1 MAEKTSRASIAATI
15 LAGGKAT
22 RLGGIAKGALEVA
35 DGVTIVERLISELE
49 RAGIED
55 IIISANEPE
64 PYKRCGREIVA
75 DIRTGIGPPGGVE
88 AALTYLHGRCGAV
101 IFVPCDLPGI
111 SAGEITALIDAF
123 VAGESAVMVA
133 ETASSFW
140 HSLCTVV
147 HIDSL
152 GTISAAIDSGE
163 RRVRNVW
170 RQLGVSTVHFD
181 DDAAFA
187 NINTPQDLDGWR
199 ESKT

>member
-1 MAEKTSRASIAATI
+1 MAATI

-22 RLGGIAKGALEVA
+22 RLGGIAKGALQVA

-49 RAGIED
+49 RAGIAD

-64 PYKRCGREIVA
+64 SYQQCGREIVA
-75 DIRTGIGPPGGVE
+75 DIHTGIGPLAGVE
-88 AALTYLHGRCGAV
+88 AALTHLHGRCNAV

-111 SAGEITALIDAF
+111 TTAEITALIDAF
-123 VAGESAVMVA
+123 VAGDSAVVVA

-140 HSLCTVV
+140 HSICTVV

-152 GTISAAIDSGE
+152 RAISASIDSGE

-170 RQLGVSTVHFD
+170 GQLGVSTVHFD
-181 DDAAFA
+181 DDAPFA

-199 ESKT
+199 ESMT